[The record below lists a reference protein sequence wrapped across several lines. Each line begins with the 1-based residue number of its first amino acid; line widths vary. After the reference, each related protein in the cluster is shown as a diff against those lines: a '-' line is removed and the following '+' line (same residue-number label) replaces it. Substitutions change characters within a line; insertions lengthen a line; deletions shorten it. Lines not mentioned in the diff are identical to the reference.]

1 MDLLSGYGD
10 SDDEEHS
17 DNKRKLE
24 DAQGEEMESIKR
36 PKRAATVEESKEG
49 EGAKVDKRT
58 EEEEDDELP
67 PLPEMFEANGD
78 QAGYEDKSKH
88 QGRVRTFKH
97 VVGNYATYVHI
108 PGKKREER
116 IEREGL
122 RNCEEERKKEEVR
135 SYIYNLD

>member
-10 SDDEEHS
+10 SDDEEQS

-24 DAQGEEMESIKR
+24 DEQDEEESKR

-49 EGAKVDKRT
+49 EGAKKDKSA

-116 IEREGL
+116 IEKGRVEKL
-122 RNCEEERKKEEVR
+122 
-135 SYIYNLD
+135 